1 MKYSANHKP
10 IICMQTNSTCY
21 KNTGTMTVKGALWHS
36 TGANNPWIKR
46 YVQPSDNASDKGKML
61 DLIGKNAYGNDWNH
75 VSVQAGLNCWIGKL
89 ADGTVAAVQTMPWN
103 YRPWGCGSGSKG
115 SCNHGWIQFEICEDA
130 LCDKTYFEAV
140 YQEACEITAYLCTL
154 YKLNPTGTVAFNGA
168 NVPGILCHADSSKHG
183 LGSSHG
189 DVLHWFKKYGKTMDD
204 VRKDVADLMKSAVSP
219 ATPATP
225 SPSAQFAVGDMVR
238 LLSCAT
244 YTSGMTPKNWVFE
257 KTLYIRELRDNGKSA
272 VVSTEK
278 TGDVTGVVA
287 VKYLVKSGADVS
299 FSPYLVRVTT
309 DVLNIR
315 KGAGT
320 NYKTNG
326 AIRNKGMYTI
336 VEEATGTGASKWGLL
351 KSYAKNRDGWI
362 SLDYAKKV

>member
-1 MKYSANHKP
+1 
-10 IICMQTNSTCY
+10 
-21 KNTGTMTVKGALWHS
+21 
-36 TGANNPWIKR
+36 
-46 YVQPSDNASDKGKML
+46 
-61 DLIGKNAYGNDWNH
+61 
-75 VSVQAGLNCWIGKL
+75 
-89 ADGTVAAVQTMPWN
+89 
-103 YRPWGCGSGSKG
+103 
-115 SCNHGWIQFEICEDA
+115 
-130 LCDKTYFEAV
+130 
-140 YQEACEITAYLCTL
+140 
-154 YKLNPTGTVAFNGA
+154 
-168 NVPGILCHADSSKHG
+168 
-183 LGSSHG
+183 
-189 DVLHWFKKYGKTMDD
+189 MDD